1 MTESSDLKS
10 AKAGLAILKKI
21 ADDTGQLRLP
31 PEVGRQART
40 QQVIPLSVVQDT
52 RNYLEIIANQING
65 PYEKGW
71 YDACAVM
78 MRRLV
83 ETLIIE
89 LFEARGRSSAIKD
102 GSGNYVRLDALIG
115 RAIGEGSWNL
125 HRDTRQVLK
134 KVKQLGDNSAH
145 SHRFNAHRTD
155 IDNIQLGFRTA
166 VQDLIRLAGMD
177 GGATK

>member
-21 ADDTGQLRLP
+21 AGDTRLLRLP

-40 QQVIPLSVVQDT
+40 QQVLPLSIVQDT
-52 RNYLEIIANQING
+52 RNYLEAVAHQING
-65 PYEKGW
+65 PYEQGW

-78 MRRLV
+78 MRRLI

-89 LFEARGRSSAIKD
+89 LFEARGRTNAIKD
-102 GSGNYVRLDALIG
+102 GSGNYVHLDALIG

-125 HRDTRQVLK
+125 HRNTKQVLH

-145 SHRFNAHRTD
+145 SHRFNARRTD
-155 IDNIQLGFRTA
+155 IDNIQVGFRAA
-166 VQDLIRLAGMD
+166 VQDLIRLAGM
-177 GGATK
+177 GRTARK

>member
-21 ADDTGQLRLP
+21 ADDTRQLRLP

-40 QQVIPLSVVQDT
+40 QQVIPLSVVQGT
-52 RNYLEIIANQING
+52 RNYLEAIAHQING
-65 PYEKGW
+65 AYEQGW

-78 MRRLV
+78 MRRLM

-89 LFEARGRSSAIKD
+89 LFEARGRTNAITD
-102 GSGNYVRLDALIG
+102 GSGNYVRLDTLIG
-115 RAIGEGSWNL
+115 KAIGEGSWNL
-125 HRDTRQVLK
+125 HRDTKRVLP

-145 SHRFNAHRTD
+145 SHRFNARRTD
-155 IDNIQLGFRTA
+155 IDNIQIAFRAA
-166 VQDLIRLAGMD
+166 VQDLIGLAGVD
-177 GGATK
+177 TTARS